1 MIATRNGVRVLVV
14 NLPEGGWVRG
24 SFYEPGIHEAYMTLL
39 REAAGELPLVDLR
52 EMLPDEGFYD
62 FMHPT
67 REAGLQISQRV
78 ATEIRK
84 LQQQ

>member
-1 MIATRNGVRVLVV
+1 
-14 NLPEGGWVRG
+14 
-24 SFYEPGIHEAYMTLL
+24 MTLL